1 MIKSLE
7 PFFNINLF
15 NLFYMYIYFS
25 YMKVSKD
32 SLDKYYKKNKG
43 SARKSFRK
51 VSRLRT
57 EKHKA
62 NNIKIAQ
69 KIRNTG

>member
-1 MIKSLE
+1 
-7 PFFNINLF
+7 
-15 NLFYMYIYFS
+15 
-25 YMKVSKD
+25 MKVSKD

-57 EKHKA
+57 EKHKVT
-62 NNIKIAQ
+62 IWLQTI
-69 KIRNTG
+69 